1 MKIILKYIL
10 TNIKER
16 KIRTLVMLLSII
28 LSTVLL
34 FVSFSI
40 GLSYESA
47 QRKMARGMA
56 GTATIAVQSTD
67 SNKLTSLEDIPDL
80 SSIKS
85 KVGILESSAVYHE
98 DGYYESFDIIAADL
112 PQLNKINKPR
122 LINGNNITDFS
133 GNKIILPDRFSSK
146 YKIKKG
152 DLITLQ
158 IRSTPYDFEVAD
170 IAAYD
175 TVFLRH
181 TRGVNALIPKDT
193 LSKILNKESGYTKI
207 LIEPKDNITTESLVN
222 KLSEKIS
229 IEKYKVSNT
238 VNEAQISADA
248 RQKTMPFFLIS
259 FFALTMS
266 IFIIYS
272 SYKVITLERLPIIG
286 TFRSIGADKKTVTN
300 ILLFESIL
308 YGSVGGL
315 FGIPIGIVVLNFM
328 LHGLGNSL
336 EQGISIPTV
345 ISPIV
350 IISSVTVAI
359 IVSLFSSYIP
369 IKKTSKLPIKDVV
382 LGTVEENN
390 ISNRTIFCIGI
401 IILFLSILLPRI
413 TTKNTLYLAGGFSLL
428 GLIVSTIILIPFF
441 TNTMS
446 TVFEFIYE
454 KIFGN
459 EGKLAARN
467 MKNNKNITQNITL
480 LFISI
485 SAVIAISVVGS
496 FVKTYIGDVFRD
508 AKLQGFADGEMN
520 QEFIED
526 VKHMDGIKKVLPIHV
541 MNNEISCGNI
551 KFSRV
556 EATDNIKSYSS
567 MFAINYTNSDIE
579 EIAIKDFKEER
590 SIILNE
596 DTLKK
601 TSFSVGDKINLSN
614 GGEGIFYKIVGSFKS
629 RASDVEAVIPSR
641 YAISDFDTTTY
652 GLLAYTAVNPDAIMV
667 QIRDL
672 FGDTSNWSR
681 TIEEFNND
689 SLNTINSFLSPM
701 NNMTYFILLL
711 ATVGIIN
718 NLLINYIQKRRTIA
732 MYKSVGQSDKQNI
745 KMTLI
750 EGFTSGLF
758 GASIGIL
765 ISILEIQTIFIVAGP
780 KISMTPDLDF
790 KIFIFA
796 GMLGITVTLIGSI
809 IPIIKGKKM
818 KLVEEIKFE

>member
-16 KIRTLVMLLSII
+16 KIRTAVMLLSVI

-56 GTATIAVQSTD
+56 GTATIAVQGTG
-67 SNKLTSLEDIPDL
+67 SNKLISLEDIPDL
-80 SSIKS
+80 HSIKS

-122 LINGNNITDFS
+122 LVNGNNITDFS
-133 GNKIILPDRFSSK
+133 GDKIILPDRFTSK

-158 IRSTPYDFEVAD
+158 IYSKPYTFEVAN

-207 LIEPKDNITTESLVN
+207 LIEPKNDITTENLIN
-222 KLSEKIS
+222 ELSEKIS
-229 IEKYKVSNT
+229 TKEYKVSNT
-238 VNEAQISADA
+238 VNETQIIADA

-286 TFRSIGADKKTVTN
+286 TFRSIGANKKTVTN

-308 YGSVGGL
+308 YGSIGGL
-315 FGIPIGIVVLNFM
+315 LGIPIGIVVLNFM

-350 IISSVTVAI
+350 IISSFVVAI
-359 IVSLFSSYIP
+359 IVSLLSSYIP
-369 IKKTSKLPIKDVV
+369 IKKTSKLSIKDVV
-382 LGTVEENN
+382 LGTAEEKN
-390 ISNRTIFCIGI
+390 ISNRTIFCIGFI
-401 IILFLSILLPRI
+401 VLFLSILLPRI
-413 TTKNTLYLAGGFSLL
+413 TTENTLYLTGGFSLL
-428 GLIVSTIILIPFF
+428 GLIVSTIILIPIF
-441 TNTMS
+441 TDTMS

-454 KIFGN
+454 KILGN

-508 AKLQGFADGEMN
+508 AKLQGFADGNMN
-520 QEFIED
+520 QEFIEN
-526 VKHMDGIKKVLPIHV
+526 VKHMDGIKKVLPIYV
-541 MNNEISCGNI
+541 MNNEISCDSI

-567 MFAINYTNSDIE
+567 MFAINYTNSHMKE
-579 EIAIKDFKEER
+579 VAIKSFEKER

-601 TSFSVGDKINLSN
+601 TSFSVGDKIIVSD
-614 GGEGIFYKIVGSFKS
+614 GDKKVFYTIVGSFKS
-629 RASDVEAVIPSR
+629 RANDVEAVIPSR
-641 YAISDFDTTTY
+641 YAVSDFDKTTY
-652 GLLAYTAVNPDAIMV
+652 GFLAYTAVNPDVIMI

-681 TIEEFNND
+681 TVEEFNND

-718 NLLINYIQKRRTIA
+718 NLLINYIQKRRSIA

-758 GASIGIL
+758 GAFIGVL

-790 KIFIFA
+790 KTFIFV
-796 GMLGITVTLIGSI
+796 GMLGITVTLIGSVV
-809 IPIIKGKKM
+809 PIIKGKKM

>member
-272 SYKVITLERLPIIG
+272 SYKVITLERIPIIG

-413 TTKNTLYLAGGFSLL
+413 TTKYTLYLAGGFSLL

-629 RASDVEAVIPSR
+629 RANDVEAVIPSR

-672 FGDTSNWSR
+672 FGDISNWSR
-681 TIEEFNND
+681 TVEEFNND

-765 ISILEIQTIFIVAGP
+765 ISILEIQTIFIVVGP